1 MVLMNILVTGGTGLI
16 GAQLCYTLIQQG
28 HTVFCLDN
36 FSSSH
41 KVSVLDLLSH
51 PEFHLI
57 NHDIITPYFPE
68 TSIDCI
74 YHLACPA
81 SPFRYQKN
89 SINTIKTN
97 VIGSMNALGI
107 AKHHKARILLSSTSE
122 VYGSPEVHPQN
133 EAYWGH
139 VNPHGI
145 RSCYNEGKRLAES
158 LFFEYHRHHG
168 VEIRIARIFNTY
180 GPNMLANDG
189 RVVSNFI
196 VEALKNRPLKIYGD
210 GRQTRCFMHVRDCV
224 KGLLSLMNHHTLLG
238 PVNIGSDKE
247 ITVLD
252 LAMMVQSIVNPELEI
267 VFSEG
272 ILDDPTRR
280 RPDLTLAKK
289 MLQWEAKIP
298 LSEGLAETIDSFKHL
313 LNNEIFV

>member
-16 GAQLCYTLIQQG
+16 GTHLCYTLIQQG

-224 KGLLSLMNHHTLLG
+224 KE
-238 PVNIGSDKE
+238 IGRAH
-247 ITVLD
+247 V
-252 LAMMVQSIVNPELEI
+252 
-267 VFSEG
+267 
-272 ILDDPTRR
+272 
-280 RPDLTLAKK
+280 
-289 MLQWEAKIP
+289 
-298 LSEGLAETIDSFKHL
+298 
-313 LNNEIFV
+313 